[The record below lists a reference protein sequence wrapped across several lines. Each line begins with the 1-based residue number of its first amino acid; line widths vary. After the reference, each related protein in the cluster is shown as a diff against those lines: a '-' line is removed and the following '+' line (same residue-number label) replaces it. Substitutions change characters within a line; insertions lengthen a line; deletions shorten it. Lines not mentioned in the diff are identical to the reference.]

1 MTQKT
6 RAAITSEISSLL
18 ADNGTG
24 AITAADLRTV
34 VQDINDSADNT
45 LTDNTLIVGLV
56 AGSGAGSVT
65 IYPATTANGYL
76 AITPINNTGN
86 YVSTLSNS
94 NIGQSTTYSL
104 PDPGA
109 STTTILCTSGAQ
121 TVTGQKT
128 FVAPILGAATATTLG
143 TGTITI
149 SNGAAI
155 ATDST
160 TGHTAL
166 IQAYSTTGTAFE
178 TLGTLTNGAVANL
191 KLYSSSPNGTVTL
204 LDVINQNVVT
214 CTTLNTHTSSTA
226 LSNVIGLSIPLS
238 VGTYRISG
246 RLIGTAAAAGGLTAE
261 LIASG
266 GLVLTSANIVG
277 ENWNGTTP
285 NARTTITALATDFS
299 NSAAAYTDCYFDGS
313 LIVSTAGTLNVQAA
327 QHTSNSTAT
336 TVTVGSWLEA
346 IRTS

>member
-6 RAAITSEISSLL
+6 RAAITSEIASLL

-34 VQDINDSADNT
+34 VQDINDSADMT
-45 LTDNTLIVGLV
+45 LTDTTLIVGLV

-76 AITPINNTGN
+76 ALTPINNTGN
-86 YVSTLSNS
+86 FISTISNS

-109 STTTILCTSGAQ
+109 ATTTIMCLAGAQ

-128 FVAPILGAATATTLG
+128 FVAPVLGAATATTLG
-143 TGTITI
+143 TGTVTLT
-149 SNGAAI
+149 NAA
-155 ATDST
+155 ALQSDGT
-160 TGHTAL
+160 TGHTAT
-166 IQAYSTTGTAFE
+166 ISGFQTTGSAYVALATI
-178 TLGTLTNGAVANL
+178 TNGSTANL
-191 KLYSSSPNGTVTL
+191 NLQAGTNGTVSM
-204 LDVINQNVVT
+204 LDVINKNVVT
-214 CTTLNTHTSSTA
+214 CGTLNTHTSSTA
-226 LSNVIGLSIPLS
+226 LSTVIGLSIALS
-238 VGTYRISG
+238 VGTYHISG
-246 RLIGTAAAAGGLTAE
+246 RLIGSAAAAGGLNAQ

-277 ENWNGTTP
+277 ENWNGVTP
-285 NARTTITALATDFS
+285 NARTTITALASDFS
-299 NSAAAYTDCYFDGS
+299 NTAAAYTDCYLDGS
-313 LIVSTAGTLNVQAA
+313 LIVSTAGTINVQAT
-327 QHTSNSTAT
+327 QHTSNGTPT

-346 IRTS
+346 IRTA